1 MHLLTKP
8 QQAGGQCPPYD
19 MDFSADENS
28 TYGMGKPITYR
39 GAGKAGTALLVSGSF
54 PVSPAVS
61 TPGNRNHRI
70 RRCVNALLKN
80 L

>member
-1 MHLLTKP
+1 MPLLTKP
-8 QQAGGQCPPYD
+8 QQAGGNARPYD

-28 TYGMGKPITYR
+28 TYGMGKPIPYR

-61 TPGNRNHRI
+61 IPGKRNHRI
-70 RRCVNALLKN
+70 RRCLNAPLKS